1 MLVSSILAEN
11 FAKGREYFVI
21 QLSKNSTCT
30 FLLERKSPE
39 YAKGNRCNLVS

>member
-11 FAKGREYFVI
+11 FAKGREYSVI
-21 QLSKNSTCT
+21 QLSKNSTRT